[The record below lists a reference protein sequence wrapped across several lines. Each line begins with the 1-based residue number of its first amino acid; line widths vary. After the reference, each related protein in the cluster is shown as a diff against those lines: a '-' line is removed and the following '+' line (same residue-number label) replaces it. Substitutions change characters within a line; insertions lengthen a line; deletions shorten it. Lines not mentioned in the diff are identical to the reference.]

1 MDVTAAID
9 SNSLILNSII
19 ITKLS
24 KALLKSAN
32 IIPDILVKAITENK
46 QNPLKLV
53 EVHLLATV
61 RLGVSTY
68 IFPKTNEIKCR
79 VFSPHPL
86 SK

>member
-9 SNSLILNSII
+9 LNSLIRNSII
-19 ITKLS
+19 ITELS

-46 QNPLKLV
+46 QNPKKLDG
-53 EVHLLATV
+53 VHLLATV
-61 RLGVSTY
+61 RLGVSIY

>member
-1 MDVTAAID
+1 MDVTAID
-9 SNSLILNSII
+9 SNSLIRNSII

-46 QNPLKLV
+46 QNPLKLDGF
-53 EVHLLATV
+53 HLLTTV

-68 IFPKTNEIKCR
+68 IFLKTNEIKCQ

>member
-1 MDVTAAID
+1 MDVTAID
-9 SNSLILNSII
+9 SNSLIRNSII

-24 KALLKSAN
+24 KAVLKSAN

-46 QNPLKLV
+46 QNPLKLDG
-53 EVHLLATV
+53 VHLLATV

-68 IFPKTNEIKCR
+68 IFPKTNEIKCQ
-79 VFSPHPL
+79 VFSPQPL

>member
-1 MDVTAAID
+1 MDVTAID
-9 SNSLILNSII
+9 SNSLIRNSII

-46 QNPLKLV
+46 QNPLKLDGF
-53 EVHLLATV
+53 HLLATV

-68 IFPKTNEIKCR
+68 IFLKTNEIKCR

>member
-1 MDVTAAID
+1 MTVID
-9 SNSLILNSII
+9 SNSLIRNLRI
-19 ITKLS
+19 ITRLS
-24 KALLKSAN
+24 KALLKSEN

-46 QNPLKLV
+46 QSPLKLDG
-53 EVHLLATV
+53 VHLLATV

-68 IFPKTNEIKCR
+68 IFPKTNEIKCQ

>member
-1 MDVTAAID
+1 MDVTAID
-9 SNSLILNSII
+9 SNSLIRNSII

-46 QNPLKLV
+46 QNPSKLDG
-53 EVHLLATV
+53 VHLLATV

-68 IFPKTNEIKCR
+68 IFPKTNEIKCQ
-79 VFSPHPL
+79 VLSPHPL

>member
-46 QNPLKLV
+46 QNPLKLDG
-53 EVHLLATV
+53 VHLLATV

-68 IFPKTNEIKCR
+68 IFPKQMK
-79 VFSPHPL
+79 
-86 SK
+86 